1 MSREIIIAI
10 ASQNPVKIE
19 ATRVGFEKM
28 FPAQEFSVRGE
39 PVPSGVSD
47 QPMTD
52 EETLVGANN
61 RVENI
66 ARKATDADYC
76 VGIEGGL
83 QEREEDQIE
92 AFAWIVV
99 RRKDGKVGK
108 SRTGT
113 FSLPEQMVQLIHQGK
128 ELGDADDIVFR
139 QTDSKQKN
147 GTVGNLTGDI
157 ITRSTYYSETVVL
170 ALIPFKNPDL
180 Y

>member
-1 MSREIIIAI
+1 MKKVVI

-19 ATRVGFEKM
+19 ATKAGFKKM
-28 FPAQEFSVRGE
+28 FPSQKFSFRGE
-39 PVPSGVSD
+39 SVPSGVND

-52 EETLVGANN
+52 EDTLTGANN
-61 RVENI
+61 RTENAAKKI
-66 ARKATDADYC
+66 PDADFW

-83 QEREEDQIE
+83 QKKENEQME
-92 AFAWIVV
+92 AFAWIVI
-99 RRKDGKVGK
+99 KNKNGKVGK

-113 FSLPEQMVQLIHQGK
+113 FFLPKEITRLVEQGK

-139 QTDSKQKN
+139 QTNSKQKH
-147 GTVGNLTGDI
+147 GTVGNFTGNV
-157 ITRSTYYSETVVL
+157 ITRSRYYSETVVL